1 MLVTCDPAFR
11 YAAVVMCELA
21 PFFAH
26 PWRLEAMPH
35 GTTGN
40 ISRIVIQYQKH
51 GDRFA
56 TDALDLHLFEGLI
69 EVPYVFLPQHLH
81 QKGLMI
87 RALGRLTE
95 ACDADGRHLVISKL
109 VDRYRRSLIARGAIA
124 APKQIDA
131 VFLHVSMNFAPF
143 ADA

>member
-1 MLVTCDPAFR
+1 MR
-11 YAAVVMCELA
+11 ELA

-26 PWRLEAMPH
+26 PWRLEAVPH
-35 GTTGN
+35 GTTGD

-51 GDRFA
+51 GDLFA

-69 EVPYVFLPQHLH
+69 EAPYVFLPQHLH

-95 ACDADGRHLVISKL
+95 ACDADGILQERCGLEHCNT
-109 VDRYRRSLIARGAIA
+109 YRVQVALEVLGARVHRFGPA
-124 APKQIDA
+124 ASRRLQRRLRLA
-131 VFLHVSMNFAPF
+131 MA
-143 ADA
+143 